1 MTHKTLIAL
10 AVAAGLCSAS
20 QVHSVIASPIYHAV
34 ADKRGMDL
42 SNDHGR
48 IDRPRFF
55 RTGNVVFFHP
65 DGAGLN
71 HWSITR
77 LYFKGADGILHFDR
91 MPHIGLYRGHLEN
104 SISGTSHGSATT
116 HAFGYKVDA
125 MGSFGRDGDGRLGL
139 DRAIRSLSGFRGSIM
154 REAANSGIPVGVVND
169 GHIGEPGTGAFL
181 AEAGNRG
188 EWQEITR
195 QMILGRTGM
204 NDTAPWVIFG
214 GGEADT
220 LPAGTQT
227 LHRNHN
233 QGRGAP
239 LNSRA
244 SLRTDNINLQTAWNA
259 MGRGDLSNNPARL
272 DDFIV
277 VRTRAE
283 FEDLR
288 RVLAANPG
296 YAPRVLG
303 LFAFQDTMNAA
314 PEPVLATLG
323 FVRAGVAPGQ
333 VGPAPE
339 KQSRY
344 VLFGDPSATE
354 AGFNPPTF
362 AEMTEVALIIL
373 DRAANRA
380 RNPLQRR
387 FFLVAEPESVDNF
400 GNSGNAVGML
410 ESLRRTDDA
419 IGVTLNFLRNNPRT
433 LVLTAADS
441 DAGGMQAITAPV
453 LNVSPPTNN
462 LPSGRAPDVL
472 NAENLART
480 GFAPGSA
487 RIPMGT
493 PFEVLLDGVEGF
505 GSPLFV
511 TEPDQFGN
519 RQQFAVAWT
528 LGWGDMHGA
537 IVSRAAG
544 LNAQLLT
551 STFSQR
557 FDNID
562 VYRMKHA
569 TLFGRLLPYPT
580 GALAP
585 NR

>member
-1 MTHKTLIAL
+1 MTHNMLMALGL
-10 AVAAGLCSAS
+10 AVGLCAVSP
-20 QVHSVIASPIYHAV
+20 VHSADAAPLDHVA
-34 ADKRGMDL
+34 ADKRGMGLMQDP
-42 SNDHGR
+42 GR

-55 RTGNVVFFHP
+55 RTGNVVFIHP

-71 HWSITR
+71 HWSISR
-77 LYFKGADGILHFDR
+77 LYFHGADGIQHFDR

-125 MGSFGRDGDGRLGL
+125 MGSFGRDGDGNLGP

-181 AEAGNRG
+181 AEAGNRNN
-188 EWQEITR
+188 WQEITR

-204 NDTAPWVIFG
+204 DDTAPWVIFG

-220 LPAGTQT
+220 LPAGTET
-227 LHRNHN
+227 LHRNAN
-233 QGRGAP
+233 QERGAP

-244 SLRTDNINLQTAWNA
+244 SLRTDNLNLQAAWNA
-259 MGRGDLSNNPARL
+259 MGQADLSNNPARF

-283 FEDLR
+283 FEALR
-288 RVLAANPG
+288 RVLASNPG

-303 LFAFQDTMNAA
+303 LFAFQDTMNDRS
-314 PEPVLATLG
+314 EPDLATRG
-323 FVRAGVAPGQ
+323 FVRPGVAPGQ

-354 AGFNPPTF
+354 AGFNPPTI

-373 DRAANRA
+373 DRAAQRA
-380 RNPLQRR
+380 RSPSQRR
-387 FFLVAEPESVDNF
+387 FFLVVEPESIDNF

-419 IGVTLNFLRNNPRT
+419 IGVTLDYLRNNPRT
-433 LVLTAADS
+433 LILTAADS

-453 LNVSPPTNN
+453 INVSPATNN

-472 NAENLART
+472 NAENLARL

-487 RIPMGT
+487 RIPTGT
-493 PFEVLLDGVEGF
+493 PFEALLDGVEGF
-505 GSPLFV
+505 SSPMFV
-511 TEPDQFGN
+511 TEPDQFGS

-544 LNAQLLT
+544 LNAPLLS

-580 GALAP
+580 GTTAP